1 MAGAGPAAGSPRC
14 PLASCRELLKST
26 SMRQGDVLCL
36 DVPLHHGMGV
46 PLLHQ
51 RQWLRGTGLSCFDT
65 FGFNSFQCLF
75 DSSQA
80 SDINASILLAI
91 CASAA
96 FSALDFAS
104 DSQMLEVFMFSIMR
118 IIDFIADKT
127 GDN

>member
-1 MAGAGPAAGSPRC
+1 MP
-14 PLASCRELLKST
+14 
-26 SMRQGDVLCL
+26 
-36 DVPLHHGMGV
+36 
-46 PLLHQ
+46 
-51 RQWLRGTGLSCFDT
+51 
-65 FGFNSFQCLF
+65 F

-127 GDN
+127 GGN